1 MKAHDSHRDA
11 APKELGFHI
20 STVSSSRYAKKER
33 KRRFRDESGD
43 AAEKLVKN
51 AGYRVRGRTLISD
64 DKEMLEEAL
73 EKTMRDERVDV
84 AVFTGGTGVAPRDL
98 TVDVI
103 RPHLEKEIEG
113 FGELLRSI
121 SYARIGAPAMLTRA
135 TAGLVGG
142 KLVLCLPG
150 SPDGVETALN
160 LFMSDMAHVIYLA
173 RKKP

>member
-11 APKELGFHI
+11 APKELGFQI
-20 STVSSSRYAKKER
+20 ITVSSSRYAKKER

-43 AAEKLVKN
+43 AAERLVKN
-51 AGYRVRGRTLISD
+51 AGHKVRGRTLISD
-64 DKEMLEEAL
+64 DKQMLGEAL
-73 EKTMRDERVDV
+73 ENVMKDDRVDV
-84 AVFTGGTGVAPRDL
+84 AVFTGGTGVAPRDM

-103 RPHLEKEIEG
+103 RPHFEKEIEG

-121 SYARIGAPAMLTRA
+121 SFARIGAPAMLTRA
-135 TAGLVGG
+135 TAGLAGG
-142 KLVLCLPG
+142 KLILCLPG

-160 LFMSDMAHVIYLA
+160 LFMSDVAHVIYLA